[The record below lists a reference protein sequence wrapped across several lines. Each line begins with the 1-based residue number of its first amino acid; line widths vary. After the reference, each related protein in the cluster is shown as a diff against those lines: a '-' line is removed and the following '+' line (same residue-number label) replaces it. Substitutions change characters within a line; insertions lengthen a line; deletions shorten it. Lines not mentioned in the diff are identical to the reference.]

1 MRLGMGMGR
10 GRGRRGLAAVAAAAA
25 AAAAVLAALVVGGT
39 GARVA
44 LSAGHL
50 GAAVEGGLEAATR
63 GPDRLLSRA
72 PRRPRPNGVK
82 KAEKEKTL
90 PLLAAKPFEIP
101 VHDMDDDLAI
111 DDVTGDY
118 LAPPDDAD

>member
-10 GRGRRGLAAVAAAAA
+10 GRGRRGLAAAA

-63 GPDRLLSRA
+63 GPGRLLSRA

>member
-1 MRLGMGMGR
+1 M
-10 GRGRRGLAAVAAAAA
+10 
-25 AAAAVLAALVVGGT
+25 
-39 GARVA
+39 
-44 LSAGHL
+44 
-50 GAAVEGGLEAATR
+50 
-63 GPDRLLSRA
+63 
-72 PRRPRPNGVK
+72 K